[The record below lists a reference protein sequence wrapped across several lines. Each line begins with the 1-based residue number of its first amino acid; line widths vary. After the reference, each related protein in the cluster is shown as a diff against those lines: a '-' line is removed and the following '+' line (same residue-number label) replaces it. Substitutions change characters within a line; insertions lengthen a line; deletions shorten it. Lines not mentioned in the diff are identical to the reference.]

1 MSIIVGVRRGAFGV
15 LGSWW
20 EIRGAGTTDVN
31 AWKSGITMYL
41 QDFFEREYKH
51 EIFDF
56 LAPL

>member
-20 EIRGAGTTDVN
+20 EIRSAGTTDVN
-31 AWKSGITMYL
+31 AMDERNHDVS
-41 QDFFEREYKH
+41 FEREYKL